1 MKYIEIPEDI
11 DIYNLNGERMK
22 GAGDSD
28 ATVSFEDFVLGRLG
42 DPKFAESVQNVIAAV
57 EIKTKLKDANGV
69 LALENE
75 HYSLLKQATDKPSA
89 QSAYHP
95 AVAHNLLPFMKAI
108 MDASDK
114 TPAKIVRAGTSEQQ
128 TD

>member
-42 DPKFAESVQNVIAAV
+42 DPKFAESVKTITAAV
-57 EIKTKLKDANGV
+57 EIKNKLKDAKGV

-75 HYSLLKQATDKPSA
+75 HYTLLKQVTEKPSA

-95 AVAHNLLPFMKAI
+95 AVAHNLLPFMQAI
-108 MDASDK
+108 TEHASDK
-114 TPAKIVRAGTSEQQ
+114 PSAKIVPEQQ
-128 TD
+128 SA